1 MLINSKITP
10 VHSMTDVDS
19 IAFPCQLLE
28 LVALKASIPV
38 LGLWVLLCNQ
48 QGQVQHNKVE
58 FCQKYHISTH
68 AFDKTMA
75 KLAELN
81 LVWRQ
86 HSIGNDDW
94 HVANLPKELTN
105 KLQLLL
111 SEMESLLVA
120 EQLQAKQ
127 PPVDKKSAIVEFHNR
142 SNGLASAKVQS
153 QQWESLKLGEEFFQI
168 AATKIPQELV
178 NQYWDSFIAGA
189 DKRAEVV
196 PEKKLLFKK
205 WKAYIANVS
214 VNLAV
219 SERRF
224 SNNIERKAKQNSQRE
239 QNNINAW
246 QLLMDQRI
254 PQELSFSAAI
264 NNLAAVEN
272 DVWHGFI
279 QQNMRY
285 KNEIMNPTNL
295 QYAFEEYCKTSGQ
308 KFLRKSTAPES
319 ELDEQ
324 LNDTSWANNL
334 DDVL

>member
-1 MLINSKITP
+1 
-10 VHSMTDVDS
+10 MTDIDS

-28 LVALKASIPV
+28 LVALKASIPA

-48 QGQVQHNKVE
+48 RGQTQHNKVE
-58 FCQKYHISTH
+58 FCQKYQISTH
-68 AFDKTMA
+68 AFDKTMV

-86 HSIGNDDW
+86 HSIGKDDW
-94 HVANLPKELTN
+94 HVANLPKDLTQ
-105 KLQLLL
+105 KLHLLL
-111 SEMESLLVA
+111 DEMESLFVA
-120 EQLQAKQ
+120 KHLQVKQ
-127 PPVDKKSAIVEFHNR
+127 HPVDKKSVRIELRNS
-142 SNGLASAKVQS
+142 SNGLAPAQDQS
-153 QQWESLKLGEEFFQI
+153 QQWESLELGEDFFQI

-189 DKRAEVV
+189 DKRAELV
-196 PEKKLLFKK
+196 PERKLLFKK

-224 SNNIERKAKQNSQRE
+224 SSNAERKVKHNSQRE

-246 QLLMDQRI
+246 QLLMEQRI

-272 DVWHGFI
+272 DVWLGFI

-285 KNEIMNPTNL
+285 KNETMNPTNL

-308 KFLRKSTAPES
+308 KFLRKSAAPES